1 MSGYLHP
8 SRIQEQ
14 ERKVRV
20 LQGQTVGLMALS
32 GVLCLSPMFVKMDR
46 TLNFLL
52 LSMSPLLA
60 YAGIEYAHKLEEREA
75 PYCTAKTFAKQLIAK
90 TYAAEA
96 TNMQLTLDHQ
106 VAQTHAA
113 LNPPPQQRQIQYAQP
128 QQQLPAV
135 QQQESGVRSQERG
148 ENQTQA
154 IATTQPQQSA
164 GLADTLVA
172 SLADYKIPVSCEGR
186 VEGSCFDRYL
196 LKKQASGIKF
206 SQITKLTEELQLD
219 LGLDSEPIISIQN
232 GFIAVD
238 VPRQSRKTFHYHD
251 FIKPGIKPEGGL
263 WLPIGV
269 SLNGQLIEVDMSG
282 PDACHILGGGVT
294 GGGKSVWLDVAV
306 KSLCDRYDPSE
317 VMLMLSDYGKA
328 SFGCFEGDPH
338 LICPVL
344 YSIDDIIEMQEVLVG
359 EMERRKTLLNR
370 HGVPHLTALNK
381 KLDTP
386 LPRICDFTDEY
397 TAAIEAAS
405 DTQRKK
411 LESNKIKL
419 SLEARKAGIH
429 LLTFMQRP
437 EEDYLDG
444 QIRSNH
450 PASVCLK
457 VKRAEDSKMVLGES
471 GLGGEKLLGQGDLL
485 FSYKGRVERLQS
497 LFWEPGVE
505 ASARVGDRAYTFTP
519 QPYQPSEEAGP
530 YAYRYPP
537 NWKQISHEAK
547 ILTGTLC
554 CFPGCRH
561 EATET
566 HHARYQDEYGRSICD
581 EPLAGIDI
589 FPLCSR
595 HHSHRSDPEC
605 AHHKENWVYGTC
617 QEPLEIDSQNTPQYY
632 QKLRQGWQE
641 KTQKFEQ
648 FIRMKVAA

>member
-1 MSGYLHP
+1 MSGLLSYAE
-8 SRIQEQ
+8 IQKKQRE
-14 ERKVRV
+14 VNV
-20 LQGQTVGLMALS
+20 LKGQLFGVAVVSGALCIAP
-32 GVLCLSPMFVKMDR
+32 LLVKLDKE
-46 TLNFLL
+46 LNFLL
-52 LSMSPLLA
+52 LGMSSILG
-60 YAGIEYAHKLEEREA
+60 YAGIEYAHKIDEKER
-75 PYCTAKTFAKQLIAK
+75 PLYTAKVLANEVIAK
-90 TYAAEA
+90 KYGAEA
-96 TNMQLTLDHQ
+96 MGLDLLTQHEISQLQRTLF
-106 VAQTHAA
+106 
-113 LNPPPQQRQIQYAQP
+113 PPPQQQQLVMTPQQAQSQQPPAQQPESGTKSQEQVGQGQAIAQP
-128 QQQLPAV
+128 QQP
-135 QQQESGVRSQERG
+135 G
-148 ENQTQA
+148 
-154 IATTQPQQSA
+154 
-164 GLADTLVA
+164 GLADAIVA
-172 SLADYKIPVSCEGR
+172 SLGDYKIPVSCEGR

-219 LGLDSEPIISIQN
+219 LGLDSEPIISVQN

-238 VPRQSRKTFHYHD
+238 VPRKERKTFHYKD
-251 FIKPGIKPEGGL
+251 FIKPGIRPEGGL

-317 VMLMLSDYGKA
+317 VMLMLSDFGKA

-344 YSIDDIIEMQEVLVG
+344 YSIDDIIEMQEVLVS

-381 KLDTP
+381 KIDP

-405 DTQRKK
+405 DEKRKK

-419 SLEARKAGIH
+419 SLEARKTGIH
-429 LLTFMQRP
+429 LITFMQRP
-437 EEDYLDG
+437 EEAYLDG

-457 VKRAEDSKMVLGES
+457 VKRAEDSKMVLGEA

-485 FSYKGRVERLQS
+485 FSYQGRVERLQS

-505 ASARVGDRAYTFTP
+505 ASQGVSDRAYTFIL
-519 QPYQPSEEAGP
+519 QPHQPSEQAGP
-530 YAYRYPP
+530 YAYRYPA
-537 NWKQISHEAK
+537 NWKQISHETK

-554 CFPGCRH
+554 CFPGCNH

-566 HHARYQDEYGRSICD
+566 HHARYQDERGRSICD
-581 EPLAGIDI
+581 EPLAGVDV
-589 FPLCSR
+589 FPLCDR

-605 AHHKENWVYGTC
+605 AHHKDNWIYGTC
-617 QEPLEIDSQNTPQYY
+617 QEPLEIDSRNTPAYY

>member
-1 MSGYLHP
+1 MSGLLSY
-8 SRIQEQ
+8 SEIQKKQRE
-14 ERKVRV
+14 VNV
-20 LQGQTVGLMALS
+20 LKGQLFGVAVVSGALCIAP
-32 GVLCLSPMFVKMDR
+32 LLVKLDKE
-46 TLNFLL
+46 LNFLL
-52 LSMSPLLA
+52 LGISSILG
-60 YAGIEYAHKLEEREA
+60 YAGIEYAHKIDEKER
-75 PYCTAKTFAKQLIAK
+75 PLHTAKVLSSEVIAK
-90 TYAAEA
+90 KYGAEA
-96 TNMQLTLDHQ
+96 MGLELLTQHEISQLQRTLF
-106 VAQTHAA
+106 
-113 LNPPPQQRQIQYAQP
+113 PPQQQQQFAMPPQQAQS
-128 QQQLPAV
+128 QQLPA
-135 QQQESGVRSQERG
+135 QQQEAVAGNQKQG
-148 ENQTQA
+148 EKAQA
-154 IATTQPQQSA
+154 IATTQPEQQTS
-164 GLADTLVA
+164 LANTLVA
-172 SLADYKIPVSCEGR
+172 SLADYKIPISCEGR

-219 LGLDSEPIISIQN
+219 LGLNSEPIISIQN

-238 VPRQSRKTFHYHD
+238 VPRQTRKTFHYHD

-317 VMLMLSDYGKA
+317 VMLMLSDFGKA

-370 HGVPHLTALNK
+370 HGVSHLAALNK
-381 KLDTP
+381 KIDP

-411 LESNKIKL
+411 LESNKIRL
-419 SLEARKAGIH
+419 SLEARKTGIH
-429 LLTFMQRP
+429 LITFMQRP

-457 VKRAEDSKMVLGES
+457 VKRAEDSKMVLGEA

-497 LFWEPGVE
+497 LFWEPGAE
-505 ASARVGDRAYTFTP
+505 MRGASRTYAFTP
-519 QPYQPSEEAGP
+519 QPSEQAGP

-537 NWKQISHEAK
+537 NWKEISHEAK

-554 CFPGCRH
+554 CFPGCKH
-561 EATET
+561 EAAET

-589 FPLCSR
+589 FPLCDR

-605 AHHKENWVYGTC
+605 AHHKANWIYGTC
-617 QEPLEIDSQNTPQYY
+617 QEPLEIDSQNTPEYY

>member
-8 SRIQEQ
+8 NRIQEQ

-46 TLNFLL
+46 ALNFLL
-52 LSMSPLLA
+52 LGMSPLLA

-128 QQQLPAV
+128 RQQLPA
-135 QQQESGVRSQERG
+135 QQQESGVGSQEQQG
-148 ENQTQA
+148 QSQA
-154 IATTQPQQSA
+154 IATTQPQQAS
-164 GLADTLVA
+164 LANTLVA
-172 SLADYKIPVSCEGR
+172 ALADYKIPVSCEGR

-238 VPRQSRKTFHYHD
+238 VPRQTRKTFHYHD
-251 FIKPGIKPEGGL
+251 FIKPEIKPEGGL

-338 LICPVL
+338 LLCPVL
-344 YSIDDIIEMQEVLVG
+344 YGIDDIIEMQEVLVG

-411 LESNKIKL
+411 LESNKIRL
-419 SLEARKAGIH
+419 SLEARKTGIH
-429 LLTFMQRP
+429 LITFMQRP
-437 EEDYLDG
+437 EEAYLDG

-457 VKRAEDSKMVLGES
+457 VKRAEDSKMVLGEA

-497 LFWEPGVE
+497 LFWEPGIEV
-505 ASARVGDRAYTFTP
+505 SAQVSDRAYTFAP

-537 NWKQISHEAK
+537 NWKQVSHEAK

-554 CFPGCRH
+554 CFPGCEH
-561 EATET
+561 GATET
-566 HHARYQDEYGRSICD
+566 HHARYQDERGRSICD

-589 FPLCSR
+589 FPLCDR

-605 AHHKENWVYGTC
+605 AHHKDNWVYGTC
-617 QEPLEIDSQNTPQYY
+617 QEPLEIDSHNTPSYR
-632 QKLRQGWQE
+632 QKLQQGWQE

>member
-1 MSGYLHP
+1 MTLAPFDPQGIKQDRAVL
-8 SRIQEQ
+8 SRSSM
-14 ERKVRV
+14 RTAWFVAF
-20 LQGQTVGLMALS
+20 AL
-32 GVLCLSPMFVKMDR
+32 F
-46 TLNFLL
+46 FLL
-52 LSMSPLLA
+52 LPAARIDGQKLPIWFTLPLRVLA
-60 YAGIEYAHKLEEREA
+60 LIDAGFIYQRVCWQAPDERKLAVRQDTYNQLEA
-75 PYCTAKTFAKQLIAK
+75 QKWSALAFMTSRNIRQSAVPPLPTR
-90 TYAAEA
+90 AEFEA
-96 TNMQLTLDHQ
+96 GQK
-106 VAQTHAA
+106 
-113 LNPPPQQRQIQYAQP
+113 
-128 QQQLPAV
+128 QQQLPPA
-135 QQQESGVRSQERG
+135 QGQESGVRSQ
-148 ENQTQA
+148 QQVA
-154 IATTQPQQSA
+154 IATTQPQQQTN
-164 GLADTLVA
+164 LADTLVA

-219 LGLDSEPIISIQN
+219 LGLNSEPIISIQN

-238 VPRQSRKTFHYHD
+238 VPRQTRKTFHYHD

-317 VMLMLSDYGKA
+317 VMLMLSDFGKA

-344 YSIDDIIEMQEVLVG
+344 YSIDDIIEMQEVLVS

-370 HGVPHLTALNK
+370 HGVPHLAALNK
-381 KLDTP
+381 KIDP

-411 LESNKIKL
+411 LESNKIRL
-419 SLEARKAGIH
+419 SLEARKTGIH
-429 LLTFMQRP
+429 LITFMQRP

-457 VKRAEDSKMVLGES
+457 VKRAEDSKMVLGEA

-497 LFWEPGVE
+497 LFWEPGAE
-505 ASARVGDRAYTFTP
+505 MRGASRTYAFTP
-519 QPYQPSEEAGP
+519 QPSEQAGP

-554 CFPGCRH
+554 CFPSCKH
-561 EATET
+561 EAVET

-589 FPLCSR
+589 FPLCDR

-605 AHHKENWVYGTC
+605 AHHKGNWIYGTC
-617 QEPLEIDSQNTPQYY
+617 QEPLEIDSQNTPEYY